1 MIAGINAARYVQGQ
15 PPVIL
20 RRDEAYIGVLIDD
33 LVTKEIHEPYR
44 MFTSRA
50 EHRLLLRSDNADLRL
65 TPLAG
70 ELGLVEPAR
79 VAAVES
85 KRVQTTELLDRLR
98 GQRVFPSAATNERL
112 SASGVAP
119 MSDEMT
125 AEELLRRPGV
135 RYRQIQVALDLPDA
149 PTDVAEQVEIEAR
162 YGGYLVKQQREVD
175 RLRRMESRRLPG
187 DIDYQAIRGLRN
199 EARQVLM
206 RFRPATL
213 GQAARLAGINP
224 ADVAVLLVAL
234 ERTSGAPKV

>member
-1 MIAGINAARYVQGQ
+1 
-15 PPVIL
+15 
-20 RRDEAYIGVLIDD
+20 
-33 LVTKEIHEPYR
+33 

-50 EHRLLLRSDNADLRL
+50 EHRLLLRADNADMRL
-65 TPLAG
+65 TPFAG

-79 VAAVES
+79 VAAVER
-85 KRVQTTELLDRLR
+85 KRAQTAELLERLR
-98 GQRVFPSAATNERL
+98 GRRVFPSAATNERL
-112 SASGVAP
+112 VASGVAS

-125 AEELLRRPGV
+125 AEELLRRPDV
-135 RYRQIQVALDLPDA
+135 RYAQIQVALDLPDV
-149 PTDVAEQVEIEAR
+149 PTQVAEQAEIEAR

-187 DIDYQAIRGLRN
+187 DLDYDAIRGLRN
-199 EARQVLM
+199 EARQVLA

-234 ERTSGAPKV
+234 ERTNGALKS